1 MRVALDTN
9 ILAYAE
15 GVNGASRKK
24 VALEI
29 VGKLPVDATFLPVQV
44 LGELFHVLVR
54 KAGRPPERARAA
66 ILSWQDTFPLIETS
80 PAVLAGAIDLA
91 ARHGLAIWDSII
103 LAAAAAAG
111 CRLLLS
117 EDFKAGFTWTGV
129 TVANPFATVR
139 HPLLEALLGP

>member
-9 ILAYAE
+9 VLAYAE

-54 KAGRPPERARAA
+54 KAGRPPERARTA
-66 ILSWQDTFPLIETS
+66 ILSWQDSFPLIETS

-91 ARHGLAIWDSII
+91 ARHGLAISDSII

-117 EDFKAGFTWTGV
+117 EDLQAGFTWTGV